1 MAAKPAWI
9 TGWTGQHVRHAA
21 TMIRLGG
28 NPAARVYESIG
39 ADFFLAVVP
48 GWLNLGLWEGPG
60 SEDEAEDACRR
71 LVRTVASE
79 LPASGVVVDV
89 GNGLGTQ
96 DPLIAETVGPRRLV
110 AVNITEWQL
119 AAGRDRLREAA
130 AAPVVG
136 DAARLPIA
144 DGTVDGVISVEA
156 AFHFRSRR
164 AFFDECYR
172 VLRPGGV
179 LSTSDISVQRWPIG
193 PAELLAGLTQLRV
206 FGLRPSMAMTAAQIA
221 AAARGRLGRG
231 DGHRVRRP
239 RHRSLGSPHRRP
251 AGQAHG
257 GTSRPAG
264 RRPAA
269 AVAGRPAVAPPDHRL
284 PAAAGGPAVASM
296 GRLRPGSG
304 QALGEGDA
312 DRFGHCGSSDVSRVP
327 TAELSPASAVA
338 TPFTVLALKWA
349 DMSETAF
356 STLSSAAF
364 TALVW
369 ACIWPCALAVR
380 ALSCALTSATS
391 DLISSAVPFP
401 IRTWRSLSTEACRA
415 AASWHTAD
423 AGLAGGDV
431 AAAGVGLWLGDAP
444 PPGDE
449 VVLEPQAAHSSP
461 PATATPMMRHR

>member
-39 ADFFLAVVP
+39 ADFFLAVAP

-221 AAARGRLGRG
+221 AAARAAGLAEVTVTACGDRVIAPSVRLTAARLA
-231 DGHRVRRP
+231 RP
-239 RHRSLGSPHRRP
+239 MAAP
-251 AGQAHG
+251 AGQQ
-257 GTSRPAG
+257 
-264 RRPAA
+264 AA
-269 AVAGRPAVAPPDHRL
+269 ARL
-284 PAAAGGPAVASM
+284 LLWQVDLLW
-296 GRLRPGSG
+296 RRRIIDYLLLR
-304 QALGEGDA
+304 
-312 DRFGHCGSSDVSRVP
+312 
-327 TAELSPASAVA
+327 
-338 TPFTVLALKWA
+338 
-349 DMSETAF
+349 
-356 STLSSAAF
+356 
-364 TALVW
+364 
-369 ACIWPCALAVR
+369 AVR
-380 ALSCALTSATS
+380 
-391 DLISSAVPFP
+391 P
-401 IRTWRSLSTEACRA
+401 
-415 AASWHTAD
+415 
-423 AGLAGGDV
+423 
-431 AAAGVGLWLGDAP
+431 
-444 PPGDE
+444 
-449 VVLEPQAAHSSP
+449 
-461 PATATPMMRHR
+461 

>member
-1 MAAKPAWI
+1 MAGKPAWI

-39 ADFFLAVVP
+39 ADFFLAVAP

-221 AAARGRLGRG
+221 AAARAAGLAEVTVTACGDRVIAPSVRLTAARLA
-231 DGHRVRRP
+231 RP
-239 RHRSLGSPHRRP
+239 MAAP
-251 AGQAHG
+251 AGQQ
-257 GTSRPAG
+257 
-264 RRPAA
+264 AA
-269 AVAGRPAVAPPDHRL
+269 ARL
-284 PAAAGGPAVASM
+284 LLWQVDLLW
-296 GRLRPGSG
+296 RRRIIDYLLLR
-304 QALGEGDA
+304 
-312 DRFGHCGSSDVSRVP
+312 
-327 TAELSPASAVA
+327 
-338 TPFTVLALKWA
+338 
-349 DMSETAF
+349 
-356 STLSSAAF
+356 
-364 TALVW
+364 
-369 ACIWPCALAVR
+369 AVR
-380 ALSCALTSATS
+380 
-391 DLISSAVPFP
+391 P
-401 IRTWRSLSTEACRA
+401 
-415 AASWHTAD
+415 
-423 AGLAGGDV
+423 
-431 AAAGVGLWLGDAP
+431 
-444 PPGDE
+444 
-449 VVLEPQAAHSSP
+449 
-461 PATATPMMRHR
+461 